1 MVVALPAPL
10 RVSVAPD
17 PFAAGLMVPEMLY
30 VVGET
35 ADAVKFTLVTLAAFT
50 VTAELAGLKVNP
62 LLLAV
67 ITVYEPLARPVKL

>member
-1 MVVALPAPL
+1 MVVALLAPL
-10 RVSVAPD
+10 SVTVAPD
-17 PFAAGLMVPEMLY
+17 PFVAAVMVPEMLY

-50 VTAELAGLKVNP
+50 VTRETSAGLKVNP

-67 ITVYEPLARPVKL
+67 TV